1 MKAEILAV
9 GTELLLGDIVNT
21 NAQYLSRA
29 LAEMGIEVYH
39 QGVIGDNEKRLEE
52 ALRDGFSRSD
62 IIITTGGLGPTKDD
76 LTKEV
81 AAKYFNKQ
89 LVLDKTWLLKLEETF
104 KKMNREVSEGNKKQ
118 AYIPEGSTLLYNNN
132 GTAPGVMIE
141 EGGKVLILLPGPPR
155 EMTALFEEEVRP
167 RLSKYT
173 DSILYSTV
181 LRILGI
187 GEGHMA
193 EKIDHIISKQNNPT
207 VAPYAKEGEVTL
219 RITAKAKDEE
229 AAKVIIRPVVSS
241 IREVLQE
248 DIYGEGD
255 VTLEEVVAKL
265 LIEKELT
272 IATAESCTGG
282 LLAGRLINYPG
293 ISKVFLNG
301 VVTYSNE
308 AKQKLLK
315 VKTETLKH
323 FGAVSEET
331 AMEMARGV
339 AELSHTDIGI
349 STTGVA
355 GPTGGTADKP
365 VGLVYVGLY
374 IKGEV
379 KVKRLDL
386 WGNRN
391 KIRERAVIN
400 ALDWLRRELNK
411 I

>member
-229 AAKVIIRPVVSS
+229 AAKTIIKPVVSS

-331 AMEMARGV
+331 AIEMARGV

-400 ALDWLRRELNK
+400 ALDWLRRELIK

>member
-81 AAKYFNKQ
+81 AAKYFNRQ

-229 AAKVIIRPVVSS
+229 AAKAIIKPVVSS